1 MQDTDRQLPS
11 EEKKK
16 ESSGTVTNGKSEPRP
31 YRTNVDPGHGDFS
44 ASAAHPPWSVVQASV
59 VDDDN
64 FSSANLQL
72 GAHRGS
78 SSRDMPTTPRFGST
92 MLSRLSTTP
101 TMRAASS
108 RAFTTSIAL
117 RSGPSYSRDSI
128 APTAAARTNP
138 LVGNAPRREPQ
149 QESPAWTRTPQ
160 ARTPRSFNPRPSQPE
175 ARSDLPPPPSV
186 PGSLLSGEPAKSN
199 EQHPY
204 TASKTATPFNLDIAS
219 IIANKAIAFGEGIES
234 NPMTRPRIRAK
245 AVTGRTVFVRDRITP
260 TSAPTPMIAL
270 RVLNKMV
277 REQQVKTKFHSQ
289 KFHERNGLKKKR
301 LRSQRW
307 RSRFKNGFKET
318 VNRVLELK
326 RQGW

>member
-1 MQDTDRQLPS
+1 MLTCR
-11 EEKKK
+11 
-16 ESSGTVTNGKSEPRP
+16 R
-31 YRTNVDPGHGDFS
+31 
-44 ASAAHPPWSVVQASV
+44 A
-59 VDDDN
+59 
-64 FSSANLQL
+64 
-72 GAHRGS
+72 
-78 SSRDMPTTPRFGST
+78 TTPRFGST

-117 RSGPSYSRDSI
+117 RTDSPYSRDSV
-128 APTAAARTNP
+128 APTAAARKNP
-138 LVGNAPRREPQ
+138 LVGNTPRREPQ
-149 QESPAWTRTPQ
+149 QESPAWTRTP
-160 ARTPRSFNPRPSQPE
+160 RSFNPRPSQTEPK
-175 ARSDLPPPPSV
+175 SDLPPPPSV

-219 IIANKAIAFGEGIES
+219 IIANKAVAFGEGIES
-234 NPMTRPRIRAK
+234 NPMARPRIRAK
-245 AVTGRTVFVRDRITP
+245 AVTGRTVFVKDRITP

-307 RSRFKNGFKET
+307 RTRFKNGFKET